1 MIEVPMVKRAIDILG
16 AGAGLVL
23 LTPVMVVIAIMIRR
37 RLGSPVFFRQERVG
51 MRGRIFRMVKFRTML
66 DAVGPDGTQR
76 PDSERLT
83 PFGKALRATSLD
95 ELPELWNVLLG
106 HMSLVGPRPLL
117 VAYLDHYTP
126 TELRRHDV
134 RPGVTGL
141 AQVRGRNALSWRN
154 KFRYDVFYV
163 DHMSVGFDLK
173 IIVMTLAAV
182 TGKSGISAKGEAT
195 MPRLDVERGKPLRA
209 P

>member
-1 MIEVPMVKRAIDILG
+1 MVKRAIDILG

-76 PDSERLT
+76 PDAERLT
-83 PFGKALRATSLD
+83 LFGKALRATSLD

-163 DHMSVGFDLK
+163 DHMSIGFDLK

-182 TGKSGISAKGEAT
+182 T
-195 MPRLDVERGKPLRA
+195 
-209 P
+209 

>member
-1 MIEVPMVKRAIDILG
+1 MVKRAIDILG

>member
-1 MIEVPMVKRAIDILG
+1 MVKRAIDILG

-76 PDSERLT
+76 PDAERLT
-83 PFGKALRATSLD
+83 LFGKALRATSLD

-163 DHMSVGFDLK
+163 DHMSIGFDLK

-195 MPRLDVERGKPLRA
+195 MPRLDVERGKPLSA